1 MLRKLTKDI
10 AEVVA
15 SNTSLNSYLNS
26 LHSNQP
32 VVERSWLWDGKNGR
46 SKFMTPE
53 QVKKAWMHVL
63 VTELSDGDVFHARIL
78 ELEKSQLEK
87 YGPQGG
93 HPPIDEVLDDKV
105 IPSWTHGYG
114 SLHIQETAI
123 WDKAKEIAFKQLA
136 SNGIVNLRPMLHG
149 SVAKALQAEQ
159 KLTTNSG
166 YPDFKTRNI
175 PEVLQR
181 AIDDAESG
189 KWRDYV
195 AIPLFRYY
203 NGKLRLVWMYALASN
218 LNEASYCKVVT
229 ERILTSPLVRSIFAP
244 WAGFD
249 AVKALVTATYKQNP
263 NCYIAAAD
271 YSSTDQ
277 HFVAAL
283 SSEACDVLEQCFQ
296 RPYREGLRESLMA
309 MHKVP
314 LLISDSEMITGWHG
328 VASGSEWTNFIE
340 TVSFMVG
347 GNYVALRTNNLIR
360 PLFGQGDDSAWLV
373 DKSISEN
380 ECKHILEEYGRE
392 IGQEIKAEKTMA
404 KEDYVKTLQRL
415 IQKGYYV
422 EDSSVLRGV
431 YPTIRALKS
440 LIYPERWHLDDKQP
454 FDKFDF
460 AVRCF
465 QILENTCD
473 HPLFT
478 QFCQFVLGGN
488 KFLIDFAMAP
498 DTVIDKAYARSKRFS
513 NLVSTYNVEYA
524 NRKLSKFKAIQ
535 AARSVLHDKL

>member
-1 MLRKLTKDI
+1 MLKKLTKDI
-10 AEVVA
+10 TEVVA
-15 SNTSLNSYLNS
+15 SNTSLSSYLTS
-26 LHSNQP
+26 LHSSQP
-32 VVERSWLWDGKNGR
+32 VTQRSWLWDGKNGR
-46 SKFMTPE
+46 SKLKQPDAIKRE
-53 QVKKAWMHVL
+53 WLQK
-63 VTELSDGDVFHARIL
+63 LSDELGDENVYFARIL

-93 HPPIDEVLDDKV
+93 HPPIDEVLSDKV
-105 IPSWTHGYG
+105 LPSWNHGYG
-114 SLHIQETAI
+114 SLNIEDPAL
-123 WDKAKEIAFKQLA
+123 WARAKDLTVKQLHA
-136 SNGIVNLRPMLHG
+136 AGIVNLRPMLHT

-175 PEVLQR
+175 PEVLEH
-181 AIDDAESG
+181 ALTDAGSG
-189 KWRDYV
+189 KWRDYP

-218 LNEASYCKVVT
+218 LNEASYVKVAT
-229 ERILTSPLVRSIFAP
+229 QRILSSPLVQSIFAP

-249 AVKALVTATYKQNP
+249 AVKALVTDTYNRYP

-296 RPYREGLRESLMA
+296 RQYREGLRESLMA
-309 MHKVP
+309 MHQVP

-347 GNYVALRTNNLIR
+347 GNYLALRTNNLIR
-360 PLFGQGDDSAWLV
+360 PLFGQGDDSTWVV
-373 DKSISEN
+373 DESISED
-380 ECKHILEEYGRE
+380 ECKRILEEYGRE
-392 IGQEIKAEKTMA
+392 IGQEIKAEKTVA
-404 KEDYVKTLQRL
+404 QHDYVKTLQRL
-415 IQKGYYV
+415 LQKGYYV
-422 EDSSVLRGV
+422 EGSSILRGV

-478 QFCQFVLGGN
+478 EFCQFVLGGN

-498 DTVIDKAYARSKRFS
+498 DTVIDKAYARSKRF
-513 NLVSTYNVEYA
+513 NDLVSTYNVEYA
-524 NRKLSKFKAIQ
+524 NRKLSQFKAIN
-535 AARSVLHDKL
+535 AARSVLRDKL